1 MRSYRRRLPHL
12 DIPGVPV
19 FVTWTLSGSLPPER
33 IFLREHLTSGEAF
46 ATWDCLLGAA
56 RHGATYLAQ
65 PAIAGMVVA
74 RLRDADACGLCS
86 LDAFVVMPNHVH
98 VLWTPMG
105 GLADLIRRIKGPTA
119 LEANRILGRT
129 GKTFWQDEY
138 FDRLVRSERERDR
151 IKTYVEWNPV
161 KAGLAATPEAFP
173 WSSAWNRAA
182 VVAGGRG

>member
-1 MRSYRRRLPHL
+1 
-12 DIPGVPV
+12 
-19 FVTWTLSGSLPPER
+19 
-33 IFLREHLTSGEAF
+33 
-46 ATWDCLLGAA
+46 
-56 RHGATYLAQ
+56 
-65 PAIAGMVVA
+65 
-74 RLRDADACGLCS
+74 
-86 LDAFVVMPNHVH
+86 
-98 VLWTPMG
+98 
-105 GLADLIRRIKGPTA
+105 LIRRIKGPTA